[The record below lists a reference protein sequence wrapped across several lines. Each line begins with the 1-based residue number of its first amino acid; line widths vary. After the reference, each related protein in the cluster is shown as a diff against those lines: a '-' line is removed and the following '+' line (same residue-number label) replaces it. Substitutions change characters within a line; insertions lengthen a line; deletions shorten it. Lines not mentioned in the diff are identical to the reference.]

1 MRRSR
6 QSGFTFAEVA
16 VVLAVLGILATM
28 AVPRLVGDPIVTNE
42 RKAVEH
48 LREIAL
54 AQLRF
59 RAMSL
64 VDRDNDRQY
73 EFGTLPELAGGDELR
88 GSEEALRRGLLARHY
103 AHLDTAGRLELDGYL
118 FALYLP
124 DPAGAGR
131 IATKE
136 NADILVDPSMAEN
149 SFVVIAWPVERER
162 TGRRTYFIDQR
173 AEVRLCSQGGYSGI
187 GKVPEP
193 GCALVGPFPE
203 RIHNR
208 PLVTAG
214 EVANDGHVWF
224 GWR

>member
-1 MRRSR
+1 MRRSG

-16 VVLAVLGILATM
+16 VVMAVLGILASL
-28 AVPRLVGDPIVTNE
+28 AVPRIAGDRMVSNE

-64 VDRDNDRQY
+64 IDRDDDRQY
-73 EFGTLPELAGGDELR
+73 EFGTLPELAGQDELR
-88 GSEEALRRGLLARHY
+88 DFEDRLRRSVLPRHY
-103 AHLDTAGRLELDGYL
+103 AELDSAGRLRMDGYL

-131 IATKE
+131 VATKA
-136 NADILVDPSMAEN
+136 NADILVDPAMAES
-149 SFVVIAWPVERER
+149 SFVVIAWPVERGK

-173 AEVRLCSQGGYSGI
+173 AELRACSQGNYSGI
-187 GKVPEP
+187 GAVPDP
-193 GCALVGPFPE
+193 GCALIGPFPE

-208 PLVTAG
+208 PLVKTG
-214 EVANDGHVWF
+214 EIGNDGNVWF
-224 GWR
+224 GWH